1 MANTKAKTANLA
13 RRRRRVRAKVS
24 GTADR
29 PRLCVSRTNANI
41 YAQLVD
47 DLEGRTLVSAS
58 SLDDGLRTSNKTGSN
73 VEAAKAVGKA
83 LGERAKEAGFTSV
96 VFDRSGH
103 LYHGRVKAVAD
114 AAREAGL
121 EF

>member
-1 MANTKAKTANLA
+1 MADTKAKAANLV

-24 GTADR
+24 GTAER

-41 YAQLVD
+41 YAQLID
-47 DLEGRTLVSAS
+47 DVEGRTLLAAS
-58 SLDDGLRTSNKTGSN
+58 SIDSDLRESVKNGSN

-83 LGERAKEAGFTSV
+83 LGEKAKAAGLERA

-103 LYHGRVKAVAD
+103 LFHGRVKAVAD
-114 AAREAGL
+114 AAREVGL